1 MTPYTKEKSEPLEKT
16 LNNFYHTK
24 NIKFNP
30 DTDDIFE
37 FVNSLGFEIWKLPL
51 DNENLDGIIL
61 AYKGEKKIGL
71 NESLPLHHAR
81 FVLAHELAHYITRL
95 AKSPD
100 NLLIAER
107 DRIFH
112 GNQKKTIEH
121 DMDYLA
127 AAILVPLEAFKQ
139 DMLHYNINLL
149 PSSPTDTTDLKEQ
162 LPLNTIHELAEK
174 YCVSEEVIYRRI
186 VEASYYV

>member
-71 NESLPLHHAR
+71 NESLPLHHAQW
-81 FVLAHELAHYITRL
+81 F
-95 AKSPD
+95 SFG
-100 NLLIAER
+100 
-107 DRIFH
+107 FH
-112 GNQKKTIEH
+112 GKFYRVQ
-121 DMDYLA
+121 
-127 AAILVPLEAFKQ
+127 
-139 DMLHYNINLL
+139 
-149 PSSPTDTTDLKEQ
+149 Q
-162 LPLNTIHELAEK
+162 LISCQGFLQ
-174 YCVSEEVIYRRI
+174 
-186 VEASYYV
+186 VE